1 MFLQTNRRELLKT
14 LGMGAAAIFLPGLG
28 LRTVP
33 AAEDVPV
40 IETGR
45 YYPKGQY
52 FFEPAGLHIQKGQTV
67 RWAMTDSAMAITI
80 TAFHPSNQNH
90 ELRIP
95 EGAKPFD
102 SGIILK
108 TGARGAFEW
117 KFDVEG
123 TYDYFSLTFEPVG
136 MVGRI
141 VVGKPGGPAEKFP
154 PGYGGRDGR
163 AVVYPAQSAIL
174 NALPSSEII
183 AKKSIPYPRDL
194 VVRTFPYSDLNR

>member
-1 MFLQTNRRELLKT
+1 MRWEADRREFLKT
-14 LGMGAAAIFLPGLG
+14 FGIGAVGIFLPRLV
-28 LRTVP
+28 LRIAE

-40 IETGR
+40 IRTAR
-45 YYPKGQY
+45 NYPKGQY
-52 FFEPAGLHIQKGQTV
+52 FFEPAGLYIQKGQTV
-67 RWAMTDSAMAITI
+67 RWMLTDTAMAITV

-102 SGIILK
+102 SGMIWK

-141 VVGKPGGPAEKFP
+141 VVGKPGGPAEKFN

-163 AVVYPAQSAIL
+163 AVMYPAQAMIL
-174 NALPSSEII
+174 NALSSNDIV
-183 AKKSIPYPRDL
+183 AKKSIPYPKDL
-194 VVRTFPYSDLNR
+194 LVRTFPYSDLNR